1 MPVNRE
7 LVERKIALILQD
19 LEQLR
24 RLSALTAEEY
34 LADPRNEA
42 LGERFLERIIGRLID
57 INFHIIT
64 EKTQTTPRDY
74 HDSFLRLG
82 PLGVL
87 SSEVAARF
95 ARLSGLRNRIAHEYN
110 GLDEKLIL
118 AAVREVAAELPGYLS
133 EIRRSLG

>member
-24 RLSALTAEEY
+24 RLATLTAEEY
-34 LADPRNEA
+34 LADPRSEA

-82 PLGVL
+82 GMGIL
-87 SSEVAARF
+87 SPEIAARF
-95 ARLSGLRNRIAHEYN
+95 ARLVGLRNRIAHEYN
-110 GLDEKLIL
+110 GLDEKLIF
-118 AAVREVAAELPGYLS
+118 AAIREVANELPGYLA
-133 EIRRSLG
+133 EIRGNLG